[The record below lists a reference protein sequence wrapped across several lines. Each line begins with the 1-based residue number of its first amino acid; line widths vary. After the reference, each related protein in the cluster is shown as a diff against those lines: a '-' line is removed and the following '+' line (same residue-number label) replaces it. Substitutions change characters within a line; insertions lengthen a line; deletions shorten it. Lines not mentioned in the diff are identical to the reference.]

1 MSSSWRG
8 LSQGHWP
15 APVCMAASFLCLVLS
30 CHAMFFLHYHPGDPF
45 YLFPLCWISCFLYQM
60 SSSFFGFLP
69 CFGRTK
75 SLFMRDSQQVSLLRS
90 CLSQK
95 CLFFSPVSKMSVIFS
110 SPPLFSNFT
119 VGHLN
124 VGYFYPVCW
133 SLWLGNFQ
141 YRNSER

>member
-1 MSSSWRG
+1 MSSSWWG

-45 YLFPLCWISCFLYQM
+45 HLFPLCWISCFLYQM

-69 CFGRTK
+69 YFGRTK

-90 CLSQK
+90 CLAQK
-95 CLFFSPVSKMSVIFS
+95 CLYPSLALGDWLMAWMSRE
-110 SPPLFSNFT
+110 PLVGKNLPSVFWTCCSTTFT
-119 VGHLN
+119 
-124 VGYFYPVCW
+124 P
-133 SLWLGNFQ
+133 SM
-141 YRNSER
+141 